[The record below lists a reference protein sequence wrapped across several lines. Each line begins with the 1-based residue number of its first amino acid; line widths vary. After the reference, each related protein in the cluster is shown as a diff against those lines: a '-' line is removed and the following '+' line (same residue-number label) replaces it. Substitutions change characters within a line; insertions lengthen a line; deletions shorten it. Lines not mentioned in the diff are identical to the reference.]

1 MTKNEHM
8 TKQITLISIKKLRAE
23 TGVGVMDARKALEA
37 SHGNLEKADEWLKK
51 NAVAKALK
59 KADRAIGDGAI
70 FSYIHQTGKVAAM
83 VKLGCETDFVAR
95 TDDFQKLGKELA
107 MQVASMDPKDAEG
120 LYGQDWIRDNKKKI
134 KQIIDEV
141 IAKVGEN
148 VKVVEISRMEI

>member
-1 MTKNEHM
+1 MT
-8 TKQITLISIKKLRAE
+8 IDDIRKLREE
-23 TGVGVMDARKALEA
+23 TGVGVMDARKALEE
-37 SHGNLEKADEWLKK
+37 SKGDIKKAGVWLKK

-59 KADRAIGDGAI
+59 KADRTTGDGAI
-70 FSYIHQTGKVAAM
+70 FSYVHQTGKVSAM

-107 MQVASMDPKDAEG
+107 MQIASMNPKDIDG
-120 LYGQDWIRDNKKKI
+120 LCGQDWIRDNKKKI

-148 VKVVEISRMEI
+148 VKVVEFTRMEI

>member
-1 MTKNEHM
+1 MK
-8 TKQITLISIKKLRAE
+8 IKLQDIKALRE
-23 TGVGVMDARKALEA
+23 KTGVGVMDARKALEE
-37 SHGNLEKADEWLKK
+37 SQGDIKKAGEWLKK

-59 KADRAIGDGAI
+59 KADRATGDGAI
-70 FSYIHQTGKVAAM
+70 FSYVHQTGKVSAM

-107 MQVASMDPKDAEG
+107 MQIASMNPKDIDG
-120 LYGQDWIRDNKKKI
+120 LCGQDWIRDNKKKI

-148 VKVVEISRMEI
+148 VKVVEFTRMEI